1 MTIPAVPTIPEIRDQ
16 ILADIQS
23 GLGITTPLL
32 PRSVWRVLATAQAG
46 ALYLGYLF
54 ARWAYAQIFTAT
66 CDEDALINRGAE
78 YGLVRTPPVEWRG
91 TATATGTTG
100 TTIPAGTL
108 WTLDGAVYQQES
120 AVDIAAGTATITLFA
135 LEPGES
141 GNLDAATEL
150 DLSSPIAGVDRI
162 ATVAT
167 TTQPGV
173 DEEPLENFRDRLAAR
188 QAAQPQGGA
197 KPDYVQWALEV
208 PGIAEA
214 FPHSPTPGVVN
225 VYPITSEPDPADRI
239 PDAPLLATVTAYLN
253 EDVRRPLGP
262 VTIEAIEFD
271 EIEFDVD
278 IADLS
283 PNTAAMKA
291 AIEAA
296 IEDYL
301 YARRPKLYDDEPSP
315 RDVISAARITRVCI
329 DSGAEVVTVDLKNAG
344 GSSITSYTLEAYEL
358 AKLRTLTWI

>member
-1 MTIPAVPTIPEIRDQ
+1 MIPTVPTIPEIRDQ

-32 PRSVWRVLATAQAG
+32 PRSVWRVLATAQGG

-54 ARWAYAQIFTAT
+54 ARWAYAQIFTET
-66 CDEDALINRGAE
+66 CDEEALVNRGAE

-108 WTLDGAVYQQES
+108 WTLDGAVYQQS
-120 AVDIAAGTATITLFA
+120 AAVDVAAGTATITIFA
-135 LEPGES
+135 LEAGEAWS
-141 GNLDAATEL
+141 LDDATEIEI
-150 DLSSPIAGVDRI
+150 SSPLAGVDRI
-162 ATVAT
+162 ATVAS
-167 TTQPGV
+167 TTQPGI
-173 DEEPLENFRDRLAAR
+173 DEEPLEDFRDRVAAR

-197 KPDYVQWALEV
+197 KPDYVLWALEV

-225 VYPITSEPDPADRI
+225 VYPITSEADPAGRI

-253 EDVRRPLGP
+253 EDIRRPLGP
-262 VTIEAIEFD
+262 VTIAALEFD
-271 EIEFDVD
+271 EIDFDVD
-278 IADLS
+278 IGDLS
-283 PNTAAMKA
+283 PDTSEMRT
-291 AIEAA
+291 AIETA

-315 RDVISAARITRVCI
+315 QDVISAARITRVCI

-358 AKLRTLTWI
+358 AKLRTLSWV